1 LGIQSALS
9 VDDSPSRG
17 VIGLICSDKE
27 INRMNAITQIIMQQ
41 LAGGASQQIA
51 QRFGI
56 SESTANTAVQIA
68 IPLILTALARNAAQP
83 QGADSLHQ
91 ALNDHD
97 GSIFSNLS
105 GYLADPQAGNGA
117 GILGHV
123 FGGQQG
129 TIENNLAQATG
140 LDPNS
145 ASGIMQMMAPLVMGA
160 VGQSQ
165 QQGGL
170 NSTGLSNMLATQEQE
185 TQANAPDVMGM
196 LGSMLDQNKDGSA
209 MDDVM
214 RAAGNFFKR
223 AQS

>member
-1 LGIQSALS
+1 
-9 VDDSPSRG
+9 
-17 VIGLICSDKE
+17 
-27 INRMNAITQIIMQQ
+27 MNAITQIIMQQ

-83 QGADSLHQ
+83 QGADNLHQ

-145 ASGIMQMMAPLVMGA
+145 ASGIMQMIAPLVMGA

-165 QQGGL
+165 QQDGL
-170 NSTGLSNMLATQEQE
+170 SSTGLSNMLATQEKE
-185 TQANAPDVMGM
+185 AQANAPDVMGM

-209 MDDVM
+209 MDDLM
-214 RAAGNFFKR
+214 RAAGNFFK
-223 AQS
+223 